1 MSNFEYSIRKLRVR
15 LSVGASRPARFPS
28 STDEREAPLPWSL
41 SEELVLV
48 SLEFR
53 VCDGV
58 NRGEGDGRSKP
69 GVHSVIWDAFVS
81 LSAVT
86 LQSEL
91 HGDGSAKNENCQSLL
106 QPEYPDDKTKKKKND
121 SSHKKKFSPEDQ
133 RCDTRS
139 HKKKGMRQTKLT

>member
-1 MSNFEYSIRKLRVR
+1 M
-15 LSVGASRPARFPS
+15 
-28 STDEREAPLPWSL
+28 
-41 SEELVLV
+41 
-48 SLEFR
+48 
-53 VCDGV
+53 CDGV